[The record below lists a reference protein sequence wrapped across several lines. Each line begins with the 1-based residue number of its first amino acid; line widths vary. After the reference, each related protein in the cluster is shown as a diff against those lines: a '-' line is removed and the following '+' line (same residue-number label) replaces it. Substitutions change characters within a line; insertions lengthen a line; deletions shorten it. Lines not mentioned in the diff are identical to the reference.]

1 MKRCREILYS
11 LSCDA
16 MLEHVIQYVGPN
28 QNVTFQLQYY
38 YQYIYYINNRR
49 QKSEKLNTKLSN

>member
-1 MKRCREILYS
+1 MKRCREILYG

-28 QNVTFQLQYY
+28 QNVTFHLQYY
-38 YQYIYYINNRR
+38 NQ
-49 QKSEKLNTKLSN
+49 